1 MGEDGLRFLSSI
13 RMEENTQ
20 NHQANQHQQS
30 DEEEEEV
37 EDKIPNCK
45 RKRHP
50 RTKTTKRQRMK
61 EKIGSYTHRNHSIE
75 GTFVIR

>member
-30 DEEEEEV
+30 DEEEEV